1 MNDQERGNVAKK
13 AAKEKAEKAAK
24 GEAKS
29 LRVVEDERPEKV
41 LRLENGADEKGQA
54 ESSEIQRERKRG
66 ISAEKIEAR
75 RLAMT
80 RGEEDGGDG
89 EAGSLQLDPEEAWK
103 EEAEADSGKQVP
115 MGWFFLLG
123 LLLLGVVLWTGVQV
137 FSAAKAP
144 AKTAVPALPEGEND
158 EAGEP
163 LPAEDKLTSDEDA
176 ELHFIEIERVLK
188 GFMEAETIEERAKY
202 VRHPERVLPLM
213 RDFYSR
219 NEFQSRVYRGIRA
232 YQNVPLD
239 GLPFIAIE
247 VKDSVGN
254 FHPLLIEDGEEGV
267 LIDWESHECFQPV
280 SIEDYVRDRP
290 TDPVSLRVY
299 VSDDYFHSYE
309 FQDKTEYASYRLK
322 FRGSDAV
329 LNGYVKRGTEL
340 DQKFRKL
347 YPESHKGQW
356 RPLILKVRFLEGGEA
371 RNSVLIEELQSQV
384 WAYLRN
390 PAEVASSEKKD

>member
-1 MNDQERGNVAKK
+1 MRKDR
-13 AAKEKAEKAAK
+13 
-24 GEAKS
+24 
-29 LRVVEDERPEKV
+29 LRHPRY
-41 LRLENGADEKGQA
+41 
-54 ESSEIQRERKRG
+54 S
-66 ISAEKIEAR
+66 
-75 RLAMT
+75 
-80 RGEEDGGDG
+80 
-89 EAGSLQLDPEEAWK
+89 GS
-103 EEAEADSGKQVP
+103 
-115 MGWFFLLG
+115 
-123 LLLLGVVLWTGVQV
+123 
-137 FSAAKAP
+137 
-144 AKTAVPALPEGEND
+144 
-158 EAGEP
+158 
-163 LPAEDKLTSDEDA
+163 EDA

-322 FRGSDAV
+322 FRESDAV

-390 PAEVASSEKKD
+390 PAEVASMGIIFVPFLAGVMILFYDAEKKWAWWLSGLGLAVICVEILSRVRFVLNMKTTSLLLVLGMVAAGAGLLARSYVLGSRKADEPAEDSDQKNS